1 MVLSLA
7 ILLGLTALIHMID
20 TLSYSVRLG
29 GIRTR
34 QLALALSLFNS
45 IALISRTANT
55 LQAPLVGKLVGVHL
69 GRPGVLA
76 GALRLVIAS
85 ASAGTLIGI
94 IFAPTFLSL
103 FVRAIRALARRGSI
117 PAFLFECMAPA
128 KLRSIPRS
136 VRLPDRR
143 LITRIK
149 PDGIPMQLVLLN
161 VVITAIYTTGVLSA
175 AYAAALVPPTKA
187 IAASLSSGLVNGV
200 ATVLFTVL
208 VDPRA
213 AVITDQAMR
222 GEIEVRV
229 ADTLVAYL
237 IGSKFAGTLL
247 AQLVFIPA
255 AWVIAHLV

>member
-1 MVLSLA
+1 MTRRRPKVPALACAFPTVCAAYARNSAVAASLKVSAFAATFCMMGPPWMPGKIALS
-7 ILLGLTALIHMID
+7 TALA
-20 TLSYSVRLG
+20 YS
-29 GIRTR
+29 
-34 QLALALSLFNS
+34 
-45 IALISRTANT
+45 
-55 LQAPLVGKLVGVHL
+55 
-69 GRPGVLA
+69 
-76 GALRLVIAS
+76 
-85 ASAGTLIGI
+85 
-94 IFAPTFLSL
+94 
-103 FVRAIRALARRGSI
+103 ARHS
-117 PAFLFECMAPA
+117 
-128 KLRSIPRS
+128 
-136 VRLPDRR
+136 RR

-149 PDGIPMQLVLLN
+149 PDGIPMQLILLN

-255 AWVIAHLV
+255 AWVIAHLA

>member
-1 MVLSLA
+1 MRLSFA
-7 ILLGLTALIHMID
+7 VLLGLTALIHMID

-55 LQAPLVGKLVGVHL
+55 LQAPLVGRLVGANL
-69 GRPGVLA
+69 GKPDVLA
-76 GALRLVIAS
+76 EEIRVVIAS
-85 ASAGTLIGI
+85 ASAGTLLGI
-94 IFAPTFLSL
+94 IFTPTFLSL
-103 FVRAIRALARRGSI
+103 FVRAIRALAKRGSI
-117 PAFLFECMAPA
+117 PMFLFECMAPA
-128 KLRSIPRS
+128 KLRSISRS
-136 VRLPDRR
+136 IRLPDRSLIAR
-143 LITRIK
+143 LK
-149 PDGIPMQLVLLN
+149 PDGVPTALIFLN

-175 AYAAALVPPTKA
+175 AYAAALVPPSKS

-208 VDPRA
+208 VDPKA

-222 GEIEVRV
+222 GEIEIRV

-237 IGSKFAGTLL
+237 IGSKLVGTLL

-255 AWVIAHLV
+255 AWMIARVV